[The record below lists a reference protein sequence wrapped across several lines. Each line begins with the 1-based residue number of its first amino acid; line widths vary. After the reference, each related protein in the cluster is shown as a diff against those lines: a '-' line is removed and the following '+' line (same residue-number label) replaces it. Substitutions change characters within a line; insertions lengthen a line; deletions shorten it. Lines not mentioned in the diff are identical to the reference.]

1 MEARSLLKLYGIRF
15 DILVTG
21 RVGRQGWWGQ
31 GVTVTPLGGYAGRVG
46 RELGGRDGHGS
57 GLTPSLRQGNSGSS
71 PRLSLWAQEQ
81 PGWAW

>member
-31 GVTVTPLGGYAGRVG
+31 GVTATPLGG
-46 RELGGRDGHGS
+46 
-57 GLTPSLRQGNSGSS
+57 
-71 PRLSLWAQEQ
+71 
-81 PGWAW
+81 